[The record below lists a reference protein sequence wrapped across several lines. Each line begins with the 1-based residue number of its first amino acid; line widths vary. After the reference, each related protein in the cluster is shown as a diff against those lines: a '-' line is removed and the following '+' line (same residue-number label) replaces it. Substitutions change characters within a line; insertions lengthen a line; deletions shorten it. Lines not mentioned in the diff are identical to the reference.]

1 MEKLRTI
8 LHCDCN
14 SYFASVES
22 IGRPELKAVPMAVC
36 GDPDSRHG
44 IILAKNEL
52 AKKRGVATAET
63 VWQAR
68 QKCPGLVLVPAHH
81 DLYEE
86 YCEKINFIYEQYTD
100 RVEPFSIDESWLD
113 VTGSEHLFGDG
124 KAIADEL
131 RRRIREELGL
141 TISVGVSFNKIFA
154 KLGSD
159 YKKPD
164 ATTVISPENYRD
176 IVWPLPVREM
186 IFVGKSSAETLGRY
200 DIRTI
205 GDLVSA
211 GREKLNR
218 LLGKS
223 GDSLWVNA
231 AGLEDSPVRKR
242 SELDAPKS
250 VGKGMTFARDLSG
263 MEEIRAGLLP
273 LCDEVGT
280 RLRRLGMF
288 CSTVTVQIKDP
299 RFKTISRQLTLSSP
313 TNVTRDIYKTA
324 IAVLEQSWS
333 PITAPIRL
341 LTVTATNLTDTAVAQ
356 TSLFDKSEPSNPD
369 GAKIDSVIDEL
380 RVRYGERAVSYGSLV
395 KKSNKPIE

>member
-1 MEKLRTI
+1 
-8 LHCDCN
+8 
-14 SYFASVES
+14 
-22 IGRPELKAVPMAVC
+22 
-36 GDPDSRHG
+36 
-44 IILAKNEL
+44 
-52 AKKRGVATAET
+52 
-63 VWQAR
+63 
-68 QKCPGLVLVPAHH
+68 
-81 DLYEE
+81 
-86 YCEKINFIYEQYTD
+86 
-100 RVEPFSIDESWLD
+100 
-113 VTGSEHLFGDG
+113 
-124 KAIADEL
+124 
-131 RRRIREELGL
+131 
-141 TISVGVSFNKIFA
+141 
-154 KLGSD
+154 
-159 YKKPD
+159 
-164 ATTVISPENYRD
+164 
-176 IVWPLPVREM
+176 
-186 IFVGKSSAETLGRY
+186 
-200 DIRTI
+200 
-205 GDLVSA
+205 
-211 GREKLNR
+211 
-218 LLGKS
+218 

-341 LTVTATNLTDTAVAQ
+341 LTVTATNLTDTAAAQ
-356 TSLFDKSEPSNPD
+356 ISLFDKSEPSNPD

>member
-1 MEKLRTI
+1 MERLRTI

-52 AKKRGVATAET
+52 AKKRGVVTAET
-63 VWQAR
+63 VWQAKR
-68 QKCPGLVLVPAHH
+68 KCPGLVLVAAHH

-86 YCEKINFIYEQYTD
+86 YCDKINYIYEQYTD

-124 KAIADEL
+124 KTIADEL
-131 RRRIREELGL
+131 RRRVREELGL

-164 ATTVISPENYRD
+164 ATTVISKDNYKE
-176 IVWPLPVREM
+176 VLWPLPVREM
-186 IFVGKSSAETLGRY
+186 IFVGKSSAEVLERHS
-200 DIRTI
+200 IHTI
-205 GDLVSA
+205 GDLVLA
-211 GREKLNR
+211 GREKLNI
-218 LLGKS
+218 LFGKS

-231 AGLEDSPVRKR
+231 AGLEDSPVRRR
-242 SELDAPKS
+242 SEASAPKS
-250 VGKGMTFARDLSG
+250 VGKGMTFAHDLCG

-280 RLRRLGMF
+280 RLRRLNMF
-288 CSTVTVQIKDP
+288 CTTVAVQIKDP
-299 RFKTISRQLTLSSP
+299 QFKTISRQLTLSAP
-313 TNVTRDIYKTA
+313 TNITRDIYKA
-324 IAVLEQSWS
+324 SIFVLEQSWS

-341 LTVTATNLTDTAVAQ
+341 LTVTASNLTDSSEAQ
-356 TSLFDKSEPSNPD
+356 TSLFDKFESSNNERV
-369 GAKIDSVIDEL
+369 KIDSVIDEL
-380 RVRYGERAVSYGSLV
+380 RMKYGETAISYGSLV
-395 KKSNKPIE
+395 SKPKTHDK